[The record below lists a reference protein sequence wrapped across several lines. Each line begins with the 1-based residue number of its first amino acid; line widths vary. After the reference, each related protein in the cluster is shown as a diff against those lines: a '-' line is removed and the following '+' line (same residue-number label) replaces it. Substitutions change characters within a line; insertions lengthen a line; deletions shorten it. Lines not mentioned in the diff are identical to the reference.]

1 MDIIL
6 ASKSPRRKELLKLIF
21 DEFTIKTANADEKTE
36 YTHPEK
42 IVCDL
47 ARKKALA
54 LGGENIN
61 NSLVISA
68 DTLVFLDGK
77 PLGKPANESDAKR
90 MLRLLSGRT
99 HEVLTGFCLRKN
111 DKLFTDFDKT
121 LVTFSEISEKEI
133 DDYIKTKDP
142 MDKAG
147 SYGIQGPASKFIRK
161 IDGCYFNVVGLPVN
175 KLYYKIKELFPEYL
189 D

>member
-1 MDIIL
+1 MG
-6 ASKSPRRKELLKLIF
+6 K
-21 DEFTIKTANADEKTE
+21 
-36 YTHPEK
+36 
-42 IVCDL
+42 
-47 ARKKALA
+47 
-54 LGGENIN
+54 NIN

-133 DDYIKTKDP
+133 DD
-142 MDKAG
+142 
-147 SYGIQGPASKFIRK
+147 
-161 IDGCYFNVVGLPVN
+161 
-175 KLYYKIKELFPEYL
+175 
-189 D
+189 